1 MFGKDMSKMANSLK
15 ERGGLVATKVKGN
28 AMNAGLKLKIQQREQ
43 QFGVEYFRLIKS
55 NASHTELQQC
65 LDTAKAD
72 VDALEAQREGEKG
85 KMARSEA
92 KHNKSPTPAVAVA
105 VSSPKPP
112 KATPAKMA
120 TVVPSSPTKKQSR

>member
-15 ERGGLVATKVKGN
+15 ERGGLVATKVRGN

-55 NASHTELQQC
+55 NASHAELQQC

-72 VDALEAQREGEKG
+72 VDALEAQREGEKD

-92 KHNKSPTPAVAVA
+92 KHKKPSSPAVAVA
-105 VSSPKPP
+105 VSSPKPA
-112 KATPAKMA
+112 KATPVKMA